1 MDDYD
6 NSTAKRRRPKSL
18 VNTCCRED
26 RRRIY
31 FIGCLWCS
39 FVGAIVALSRYATSQ
54 REANRVYSGTD
65 RQARSL
71 LRIPEIQST
80 TTTAA
85 AATATT
91 TTTTTTTPPPKQCI
105 SWRQTGNCDP
115 QGERESTQDLSC
127 DAVVPQG
134 ASGYCECKGGRKE
147 QLSTCEHDSFTCENI
162 CSAATPPPTP
172 PTPPT
177 LAPTQCIS
185 WRQTGN
191 CDPQGER
198 ESTQDLS
205 CDAVVPQ
212 GASGYCECKGGRK
225 EQLSTC
231 EHDSFTCEN
240 ICSAA
245 TPPTTAP
252 PTTAPPATAPLAPL
266 LTEEETK
273 TKRPTT
279 APPQPPG
286 PLPNIP
292 AGTPPKMTEEEL
304 EENVVKEV
312 LKEWKPREG
321 HEEEEEERF
330 RKFKPGERTDDVHPT
345 ANPTA
350 QPTSQPLRGVH
361 PDHQKS
367 FHLLSKFS
375 KTFKCT
381 SSPKEIP
388 LSKINDDYCDCKD
401 GSDEP
406 GTSACSVSR
415 EKKSYY
421 CGWKQTSAT
430 KAMEAGLNVV
440 LFASRINDGVCD
452 CCDGN
457 DENEVATGTSACE
470 NKCGAALKA
479 SQGQRDIFKRGAE
492 QRKSYV
498 SSGQL
503 HSGGTGQYGHDSA
516 FYKLSQRCFDLR
528 GGNFQYH
535 VCPFKSTSQRELSN
549 GRHMVEISNAFSH
562 WKNDKVMVAT
572 GGKYCAPI
580 STGRSTEIHFKCGL
594 ADAVLSVE
602 EFETCVYKIEMTTP
616 AACFVA

>member
-91 TTTTTTTPPPKQCI
+91 TTTTTTTPPPK
-105 SWRQTGNCDP
+105 
-115 QGERESTQDLSC
+115 
-127 DAVVPQG
+127 
-134 ASGYCECKGGRKE
+134 
-147 QLSTCEHDSFTCENI
+147 
-162 CSAATPPPTP
+162 
-172 PTPPT
+172 
-177 LAPTQCIS
+177 QCIS

-492 QRKSYV
+492 QRKSYI